1 MITELSLVLGKESL
15 FIAGGESH
23 TPRSRSNNKSRLRER
38 RRGRGDEGADSFE
51 ITLSEKNAHE

>member
-51 ITLSEKNAHE
+51 ITLS